1 MRLRSEN
8 SRLNSGGASSPST
21 FLINDKA
28 EKNTTE
34 LKREL
39 LGSLLHTLGHPGHSM
54 GPFSNAGA
62 KVRIL
67 FENS

>member
-8 SRLNSGGASSPST
+8 SRLNSGGASSPLNLPT
-21 FLINDKA
+21 NDKA

-39 LGSLLHTLGHPGHSM
+39 LGSQ
-54 GPFSNAGA
+54 
-62 KVRIL
+62 
-67 FENS
+67 